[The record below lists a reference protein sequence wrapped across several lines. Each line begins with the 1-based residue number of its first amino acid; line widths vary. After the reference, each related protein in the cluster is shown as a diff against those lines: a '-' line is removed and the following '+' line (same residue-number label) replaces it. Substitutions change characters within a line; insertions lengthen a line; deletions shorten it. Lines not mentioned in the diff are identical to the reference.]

1 MEKNT
6 TIEATLTELTALIRA
21 LLDGEVGEEA
31 CAFPAANAPIP
42 SVPVPEERA
51 IDMRRRT
58 DTDGAYGTACGVLS
72 RLLPGEPGRVLKHL
86 APDAE
91 TYAGALL
98 HALLILLPLI
108 LMHAA

>member
-72 RLLPGEPGRVLKHL
+72 RLLPESRGGYSSILRRMRRRTPGRCC
-86 APDAE
+86 
-91 TYAGALL
+91 
-98 HALLILLPLI
+98 
-108 LMHAA
+108 MRC